1 MVSDPGLAPH
11 QELIPVKAPPRRGY
25 TPLDLMTGAYFGLT
39 VLLLLFGWRRIP
51 SGGGLLL
58 LHFGI
63 FLSII
68 LLGALPLRGNAFFM
82 FFRDTYPLW
91 GLPFFYRDVGMLN
104 HIFHSGFRD
113 AVVLK
118 WEQALFGLFPSVW
131 LRIWFPSTLLVELLH
146 LSYVAYYA
154 LIPIL
159 GFRLYLRGREEL
171 CRVFA
176 TTVMLTFFTCYLIF
190 ILFPVAGPYYVFIQN
205 DAGTG
210 LFPRIVHGIL
220 AGGASRGT
228 AFPSSHVA
236 GALTV
241 LWMTCRFERP
251 LIPLIGI
258 LSAGIFFG
266 VVYCGFHYGIDVIA
280 GLGIGTLG
288 SLLGPKLHRTL
299 LRWTRI
305 PPGRLSALRFG
316 GRRLGHSQVDRPD
329 PAARSG
335 GPLA

>member
-1 MVSDPGLAPH
+1 
-11 QELIPVKAPPRRGY
+11 
-25 TPLDLMTGAYFGLT
+25 MTGAYFGLT
-39 VLLLLFGWRRIP
+39 VILLLFGWQRIP
-51 SGGGLLL
+51 NGGGLLL
-58 LHFGI
+58 LHLGI
-63 FLSII
+63 FLSIL
-68 LLGALPLRGNAFFM
+68 LLGALPLRGHAFFM

-104 HIFHSGFRD
+104 HILHSGFRD

-154 LIPIL
+154 LIPIV

-205 DAGTG
+205 GAGTG

-251 LIPLIGI
+251 LIPLIGV

-305 PPGRLSALRFG
+305 PPDRLPSL
-316 GRRLGHSQVDRPD
+316 RLGSRRIGRPRVDRPD
-329 PAARSG
+329 PASRSG
-335 GPLA
+335 EPSA